1 MLLKYLVL
9 KSRDMLHLVMSEIK
23 LIYLIVFNR
32 IIQLS
37 YLIPH
42 YPQEKFEMQKA
53 FSAHF
58 HL

>member
-1 MLLKYLVL
+1 
-9 KSRDMLHLVMSEIK
+9 MLHLVMSEIK

>member
-1 MLLKYLVL
+1 
-9 KSRDMLHLVMSEIK
+9 MLHLVKSEIK

-37 YLIPH
+37 YLILH
-42 YPQEKFEMQKA
+42 YPQEKLEMQKA